1 MSMGILGNIVNRD
14 IRGDARKEDS
24 SLLYFNLEGTMTL
37 TVETGEYGGMKWE
50 IGTCGEHPYINIHH
64 QTTPSAFDGIDFVHL
79 PDRNGKKL
87 KINRLCIMHPVI
99 NGTWNGGISGTW
111 TGGQRETIFIYSYIN
126 REDYTF
132 SGCCGHKYTVRE
144 LKDDIKSIID
154 SIIKEEDKYIKS
166 K

>member
-24 SLLYFNLEGTMTL
+24 SLLYFNLEETMIL

-50 IGTCGEHPYINIHH
+50 IGTCGEHPHINIYH
-64 QTTPSAFDGIDFVHL
+64 QTTSSAFAGVNFVRVRL
-79 PDRNGKKL
+79 PDRNGKEL
-87 KINRLCIMHPVI
+87 EIDRLCIARPDI
-99 NGTWNGGISGTW
+99 NGTW
-111 TGGQRETIFIYSYIN
+111 TGCQRETIFIYSYN
-126 REDYTF
+126 KKGDYTF
-132 SGCCGHKYTVRE
+132 SGHCGHKYTVRE

-154 SIIKEEDKYIKS
+154 SIMKEEDKYEYIKS